1 MSDLLRKTF
10 KQSVKITSNQRK
22 GINLKRHKQFK
33 KKKKDAHGPYHSSE
47 EQ

>member
-33 KKKKDAHGPYHSSE
+33 KKKDAHGPYHSSE